1 MKLSSISITNYRSIT
16 TAKCISLSN
25 YSVILGKNNEGKTNV
40 LNAINLGMT
49 TLQSKARKLRMSS
62 YRNYIERRETLYN
75 YKRDYPVSLQDDE
88 RAAPTKIILA
98 FSLSELEVANF
109 RKQIGI
115 LNNGKLSV
123 ELVFSRNTEENL
135 NNTYKVRVLEKKGKG
150 ADSYKDKI
158 DNIIE
163 FISANVL
170 FQYIPAVRTENQS
183 MSILNNLVNDELE
196 NINDEEYNKA
206 LDVVRNKQN
215 ELINK
220 LSEEI
225 SKHIK
230 IFLPN
235 IINTNIQLNE
245 ESHRY
250 YRTGISFFVN
260 DGTITNLSYKGEGIK
275 SLITLALLDN
285 SINKDVTRI
294 VAIEEP
300 ESHLHPEAVHQI
312 HNVIQSIAENNQV
325 IITTHNGIFVNRMDI
340 SSNIIVNNGI
350 GCKAKNINEIRELLG
365 IQLSDNLVAS
375 DVIVIVEGSDDVIS
389 FKSIFSKISPRL
401 KTALQN
407 NKLNIVDMGGA
418 SNLKYKCSF
427 YASLMCK
434 YFAIVDGDKCGIDS
448 LNEAI
453 QKGLLS
459 QLNSAVLCAY
469 GDKKESEFEDYIKK
483 ELYSKLILD
492 KYGINIDCHS
502 FKGCKKKWSDRL
514 KDTFLSHSKLFSE
527 TIESDI
533 KYELAKKIES
543 ADISEILPDCY
554 IEVFK
559 LISEQIEKLL

>member
-1 MKLSSISITNYRSIT
+1 MRLSSISITNYRSIT
-16 TAKCISLSN
+16 EAKCISLSN
-25 YSVILGKNNEGKTNV
+25 YSVILGKNNEGKTNI

-49 TLQSKARKLRMSS
+49 TLQSRARKLRMAS
-62 YRNYIERRETLYN
+62 YRNYMEKRETLYN

-115 LNNGKLSV
+115 SNNGKVSV
-123 ELVFSRNTEENL
+123 ELVFSRNNEEKL
-135 NNTYKVRVLEKKGKG
+135 INTYKVRVLEKKGRG

-163 FISANVL
+163 FLAANIL

-183 MSILNNLVNDELE
+183 MNILSELVNDELE
-196 NINDEEYNKA
+196 NINNEEYNKA
-206 LDVVRNKQN
+206 LEVVRNKQD
-215 ELINK
+215 ELIKK
-220 LSEEI
+220 LSEQI

-250 YRTGISFFVN
+250 YRSGISFFVN
-260 DGTITNLSYKGEGIK
+260 DGTVTNLSYKGEGIK

-340 SSNIIVNNGI
+340 SSNIIINNGI
-350 GCKAKNINEIRELLG
+350 GEKARNINEIRELLG

-375 DVIVIVEGSDDVIS
+375 EVVVIVEGSDDVIS
-389 FKSIFSKISPRL
+389 FKSILSKVSPRI
-401 KTALQN
+401 KIALQN
-407 NKLNIVDMGGA
+407 NKLNFVDMGGA

-434 YFAIVDGDKCGIDS
+434 YFAIVDGDKCGTDS

-459 QLNSAVLCAY
+459 SLNSAVLCAY
-469 GDKKESEFEDYIKK
+469 GNKKESEFEDYIKK
-483 ELYSKLILD
+483 ELYNKVIFD
-492 KYGINIDCHS
+492 KYGVDINCAS

-514 KDTFLSHSKLFSE
+514 KDAFLCHSKLFNE
-527 TIESDI
+527 AIESEI
-533 KYELAKKIES
+533 KYELAKIIECS
-543 ADISEILPDCY
+543 DLSEILPECY
-554 IEVFK
+554 LEVFK
-559 LISEQIEKLL
+559 HISEQIERLL